1 MIFKYLAYLG
11 FIAMTLSSTSEAA
24 ETPLKLAP
32 CPNTPNCVSS
42 QAPAGNHYIAP
53 FKIKGKAEDA
63 WAALKQALASRQ
75 KRTVIVEASNDS
87 LHAEATSLVFRFVD
101 DINAV
106 LDSDA
111 KLIHIRSASRVGYSD
126 LGVNRKRIEALRQQL
141 QQAGVLE

>member
-1 MIFKYLAYLG
+1 MIFKYLVYLG
-11 FIAMTLSSTSEAA
+11 LIAMTLSPTSEAA
-24 ETPLKLAP
+24 ETSLKLAP

-42 QAPAGNHYIAP
+42 QASDSDHYIAP

-63 WAALKQALASRQ
+63 WTALKQTLAGQ
-75 KRTVIVEASNDS
+75 KRTVIVEANNGS

-101 DINAV
+101 DIHAI
-106 LDSDA
+106 LDADA
-111 KLIHIRSASRVGYSD
+111 KLIHIRSASRIGYSD